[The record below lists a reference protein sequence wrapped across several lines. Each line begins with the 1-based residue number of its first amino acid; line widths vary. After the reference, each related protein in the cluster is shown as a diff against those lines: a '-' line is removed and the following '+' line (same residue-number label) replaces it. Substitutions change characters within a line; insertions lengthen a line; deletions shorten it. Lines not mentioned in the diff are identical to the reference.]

1 MSKRNW
7 FVPTSTLRSVLPPV
21 LGLAALSGALLV
33 AGCSKKKTE
42 GSSSASSSG
51 AAGDTASGT
60 PGVTATEIKIGNLAP
75 YSGPASSY
83 GAIGKGDAAYF
94 KMINDKGG
102 INGRKINFISLDD
115 AYNPAKAVE
124 QTRKLVE
131 NEGVAIMF
139 NSVGTANN
147 TAVQS
152 YLNQKGVPQLFVA
165 TGGDKWA
172 DPVKNKWTIGFQPSY
187 QTEAK
192 IYARYVLKEK
202 PTAKVC
208 VIYQNDDFGKDY
220 LIGLHAGFGDQFDKF
235 VVKTASYE
243 VTDTTAD
250 SQVVTL
256 QAAGCDVLVTA
267 ATPKHAAGV
276 IRKVFDIGWKPVHLL
291 SNVSVSLTAVLKPAG
306 LEKSTGVITGLYL
319 KDPSDP
325 AMKDDPGMN
334 EYRAFMKQYLP
345 DLDPNDA
352 NTVYSFSSSMTMVK
366 VLTACGND
374 LSRENIMKQVASLS
388 KLIVP
393 LAVPGIEINTSPT
406 NFRPISQMQLGRFNG
421 TNFERF
427 GEVLSAN

>member
-1 MSKRNW
+1 MSNRNW
-7 FVPTSTLRSVLPPV
+7 LVVRSKLPSFI
-21 LGLAALSGALLV
+21 GLAALTGVLVV

-42 GSSSASSSG
+42 GSSSSSSSPAG
-51 AAGDTASGT
+51 ASGDTGM
-60 PGVTATEIKIGNLAP
+60 PGITATEIKIGQSMS
-75 YSGPASSY
+75 YSGPASAY
-83 GAIGKGDAAYF
+83 GAIGKGDVAYF

-102 INGRKINFISLDD
+102 INGRKLNLITLDD
-115 AYNPAKAVE
+115 GYNPAKAVE

-131 NEGVAIMF
+131 SEGVAFMF
-139 NSVGTANN
+139 NSLGTANN

-152 YLNQKGVPQLFVA
+152 YLNQKKVPQLFVA
-165 TGGDKWA
+165 TGADKWA
-172 DPVKNKWTIGFQPSY
+172 DPTKFPWTIGFQPSY
-187 QTEAK
+187 RTEAK

-202 PTAKVC
+202 PAAKVC

-220 LIGLHAGFGDQFDKF
+220 LIGLKEGFGDQYDKF
-235 VVKTASYE
+235 VIKTVSYE
-243 VTDTTAD
+243 ATDPTVD

-267 ATPKHAAGV
+267 ATPKFAAGV
-276 IRKVFDIGWKPVHLL
+276 IRKVFDIGWKPLHLL
-291 SNVSVSLTAVLKPAG
+291 SNVSVSRTAVLKPAG
-306 LEKSTGVITGLYL
+306 LEKSTGIITGLYL

-325 AMKDDPGMN
+325 TMKDDPGMN

-345 DLDPNDA
+345 ELDPTDA
-352 NTVYSFSSSMTMVK
+352 NTVYAYSSSMTLVK

-388 KLIVP
+388 HFTIP
-393 LAVPGIEINTSPT
+393 LAVPGIEINTSAT

-421 TNFERF
+421 TNFDRF

>member
-7 FVPTSTLRSVLPPV
+7 FVPTSTLRSVLPSV

-42 GSSSASSSG
+42 GSASSSSSG

-94 KMINDKGG
+94 KMVNDKGG

-147 TAVQS
+147 SAVQS

-306 LEKSTGVITGLYL
+306 VEKSTGVITGLYL

-345 DLDPNDA
+345 DLDPTDA
-352 NTVYSFSSSMTMVK
+352 NTVYSFSSSMTVVK

-374 LSRENIMKQVASLS
+374 LSRENIMKQVANLS
-388 KLIVP
+388 KLVVP